1 MTTAIDLGD
10 LETVNDGFM
19 SEDQR
24 SRLISYAT
32 LLKNN
37 GISEE
42 DTIRGLSNMVAYGS
56 SFPNVMLDELEE
68 LIHMVFEG

>member
-1 MTTAIDLGD
+1 MKPSNKTLCIKGD
-10 LETVNDGFM
+10 GRNEEHNERHD
-19 SEDQR
+19 
-24 SRLISYAT
+24 
-32 LLKNN
+32 N